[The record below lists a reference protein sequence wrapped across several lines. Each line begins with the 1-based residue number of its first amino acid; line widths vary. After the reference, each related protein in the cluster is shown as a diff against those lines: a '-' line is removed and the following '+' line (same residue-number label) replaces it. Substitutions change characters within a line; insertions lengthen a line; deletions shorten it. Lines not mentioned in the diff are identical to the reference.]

1 MVRGSGIDIL
11 ATNRFRTLKNKPQF
25 INSILT
31 QKELA
36 QASKYF
42 RRDTFCAALFT
53 LKEAILKAFGCGLH
67 HGSFWQHIE
76 IDQKLSPIISRPL
89 FDSALEQ
96 PTKKVHVSFA
106 CTKNYT
112 LSIAL
117 TETEE

>member
-1 MVRGSGIDIL
+1 MVKGSGIDIL
-11 ATNRFRTLKNKPQF
+11 ATNRFRTLKNKSQF

-31 QKELA
+31 PKERA

-42 RRDTFCAALFT
+42 RRDAFYAALFT
-53 LKEAILKAFGCGLH
+53 LKEAILKAFGCGLR
-67 HGSFWQHIE
+67 HGFFWQHIE
-76 IDQKLSPIISRPL
+76 IDQELSPVIYRSL
-89 FDSALEQ
+89 FDSAVEQ

-106 CTKNYT
+106 CTENYT